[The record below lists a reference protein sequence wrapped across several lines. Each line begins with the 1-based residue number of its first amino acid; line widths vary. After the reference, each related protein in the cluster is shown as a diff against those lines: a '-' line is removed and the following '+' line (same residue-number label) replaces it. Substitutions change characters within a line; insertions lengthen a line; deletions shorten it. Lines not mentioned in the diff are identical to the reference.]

1 MRIQRMVRKY
11 VFIMSCVVLVS
22 FGYKNIV
29 YAESKT
35 NIQLYVP
42 DDTQTSVADNNKRTE
57 TSKVKTGDEAGA
69 EIWNYQILLATS
81 AVLGIMGV
89 VIGKRDK
96 KEWRI
101 DV

>member
-11 VFIMSCVVLVS
+11 VFIMSCVVLAG
-22 FGYKNIV
+22 FGYKNIA
-29 YAESKT
+29 YAESQT
-35 NIQLYVP
+35 TIQLYVP
-42 DDTQTSVADNNKRTE
+42 DDTRNGVADNKRTE
-57 TSKVKTGDEAGA
+57 TSKVKTGDEAGT

-96 KEWRI
+96 KEETGE
-101 DV
+101 